1 MGQVY
6 DILIGSVFPGEG
18 AKRRWRKRK
27 NRVEDVRKKLSRG
40 LKAGVKTTPGAARK
54 NIECNMEE
62 C

>member
-18 AKRRWRKRK
+18 AKRRWRNRK

-40 LKAGVKTTPGAARK
+40 LRAG
-54 NIECNMEE
+54 EE
-62 C
+62 TRRSPK